1 MTPKKAK
8 RVARMRL
15 GGLTQLKETNRELR
29 DLPIIETFLQERALR
44 GPHCPYLILLEVIE
58 NKIERLAPRSVL
70 N

>member
-29 DLPIIETFLQERALR
+29 DLPIIETFLQNARYAGR
-44 GPHCPYLILLEVIE
+44 T
-58 NKIERLAPRSVL
+58 API
-70 N
+70 